1 MKRTLLA
8 VGVAVLI
15 SMMLIPHGDY
25 GGPVQMWLPWFYD
38 THWLPWNTEDWEILW
53 TEFILQTMFA
63 AVLFAVL
70 VNLLPRRP
78 RK

>member
-8 VGVAVLI
+8 VGIAVILW
-15 SMMLIPHGDY
+15 MMLIPRGDY
-25 GGPVQMWLPWFYD
+25 GVHIWLPFFYD
-38 THWLPWNTEDWEILW
+38 TQWLGFSARNWRINWSA
-53 TEFILQTMFA
+53 FILQTVFA

-78 RK
+78 GK